1 MRWFKH
7 MTRSWD
13 DEKLAFLVEKHGLE
27 GYGFYFRLV
36 EIVAGNIDEN
46 SDSVVTYSLRRW
58 SELTA
63 IFQPKVKKL
72 CQVCSDLGLIEFE
85 LAGEKLKVA
94 IPKIFKYRD
103 EYSEKRAKG
112 KKKNRDNIPT
122 VSGQTPEQETDTDT
136 DTDVDVEKRAKECAK
151 SPTTPTKT
159 TTVDFVDTPQK
170 PPVSVSASTSILP
183 STAADRN
190 RLAEAL
196 GKLQVSDAELLVW
209 QELKAQKDPVTLADI
224 EAARKR
230 KGQNRLTM
238 TFLADI
244 ACEERDRRQAASDD
258 DCDLPKCFYTGAIQ

>member
-13 DEKLAFLVEKHGLE
+13 DEKLASLVEKHGLE

-85 LAGEKLKVA
+85 LTGEKLKVA

-122 VSGQTPEQETDTDT
+122 VPGQTPEQDTDTDT

-151 SPTTPTKT
+151 SPTTTTKT

-170 PPVSVSASTSILP
+170 PPVSVSASTSISP
-183 STAADRN
+183 IIAADRN
-190 RLAEAL
+190 RLATAL

-209 QELKAQKDPVTLADI
+209 QELKTAGVKLPDV

-230 KGQNRLTM
+230 KCQNRLTA
-238 TFLADI
+238 FLGDI
-244 ACEERDRRQAASDD
+244 ACEERDRRQADADD
-258 DCDLPKCFYTGAIQ
+258 DCEQFKCFQTGGVQ